1 MRAFYRL
8 FPPPKYLSVPSVGL
22 DLSDRSFKYIALSKA
37 HHGVRIEKY
46 GKVSTPPGIIES
58 GIIKKR
64 KELVDLLASN
74 SLHLNI
80 EYAAISLPEEKA
92 FLYVTELPLMDKD
105 KIRDAVEVQLEE
117 HVPLPPHEVVFDFE
131 VLPVNDAKNGPIDVS
146 VAAYPKSIIDEY
158 RDVLEEAGITPVSF
172 EIEAQ
177 SIVRA
182 VIPQGSGGAV
192 LIIDF
197 GKTRTS
203 FFIVSSGQLRFTTTI
218 NVGGEA
224 IDRAISKNFKV
235 DISKAEGIKKEQ
247 GNIFNMAPDSDV
259 YTAIMPIASVI
270 KDEAEKS
277 LDFWETHAEHLHDNS
292 RIKIEKII
300 LCGGDANLYG
310 LPEYLSRSLK
320 VKTELANVWVNVV
333 SLEDYIPEISFRES
347 LGYATAIG
355 LGLKILET

>member
-1 MRAFYRL
+1 MNFFYSI

-22 DLSDRSFKYIALSKA
+22 DLSDRSFKYVAFSKTR
-37 HHGVRIEKY
+37 HGVRVEKY
-46 GKVSTPPGIIES
+46 GKVAVPQGIIES

-74 SLHLNI
+74 CKRFNM

-92 FLYVTELPLMDKD
+92 FLYVTELPLMDKG

-117 HVPLPPHEVVFDFE
+117 HVPLSPHEIVFDYE
-131 VLPVNDAKNGPIDVS
+131 VLPSAVKGEHMDVS
-146 VAAYPKSIIDEY
+146 VAAYPKSIVDEY

-177 SIVRA
+177 SIARA
-182 VIPQGSGGAV
+182 VVPQGDSGAF

-203 FFIVSSGQLRFTTTI
+203 LFLVSAGQLRFTTTI
-218 NVGGEA
+218 NVAGEA
-224 IDRAISKNFKV
+224 MDSAIGKIFKV
-235 DISKAEGIKKEQ
+235 DVNNAERIKKEH
-247 GNIFNMAPDSDV
+247 GNILNADADSDI
-259 YTAIMPIASVI
+259 YAAIMPTVSVI

-277 LDFWETHAEHLHDNS
+277 LSFWETHAEHTHGNGHA
-292 RIKIEKII
+292 KIEKII
-300 LCGGDANLYG
+300 LCGGDSNLYG

-320 VKTELANVWVNVV
+320 IKTELANVWVNAA

-347 LGYATAIG
+347 LGYATAVG
-355 LGLKILET
+355 LGLKILDI